1 MGNFD
6 KGSDKKPWV
15 ANQLTSKPVKETPVK
30 TPTKSFREHR
40 WKPGQSGNPKGRALG
55 GRSLAEKIRAKAG
68 EDAGVYVDEL
78 HKMALNRRIAPKT
91 RGEIIRLL
99 LERGYGKTPTDINLN
114 TASSLDLQGLDLST
128 LTDKEIDTLYDAA
141 EKTAAIIASLKKSPE
156 SVH

>member
-1 MGNFD
+1 M
-6 KGSDKKPWV
+6 
-15 ANQLTSKPVKETPVK
+15 
-30 TPTKSFREHR
+30 
-40 WKPGQSGNPKGRALG
+40 
-55 GRSLAEKIRAKAG
+55 AEKIRAKAG

-114 TASSLDLQGLDLST
+114 TGGNLDLQGLDLSK
-128 LTDKEIDTLYDAA
+128 LTDAQVETLYESAA
-141 EKTAAIIASLKKSPE
+141 KTAAIISELKGEKPE